1 MENGGV
7 GGEGDGEREFAVC
20 ISATTTNGHQRVR
33 VIRNKKQDRV
43 NREVF

>member
-7 GGEGDGEREFAVC
+7 GGEAEREFAVC
-20 ISATTTNGHQRVR
+20 IRATTTNGHQRVR
-33 VIRNKKQDRV
+33 VIRNKKQDGV